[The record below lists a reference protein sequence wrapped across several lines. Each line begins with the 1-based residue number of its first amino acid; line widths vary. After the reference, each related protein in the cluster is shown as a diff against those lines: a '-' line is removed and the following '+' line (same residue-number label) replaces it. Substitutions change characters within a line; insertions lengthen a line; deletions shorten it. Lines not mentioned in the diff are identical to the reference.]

1 MVYLLVKHWI
11 KYGTIIEIFG
21 DFPSKDFPLMAKIV
35 DAAAPL
41 SIHVH
46 PTILMHMNTKK
57 VNMENLNVGTSLKLM
72 KVQRLL

>member
-1 MVYLLVKHWI
+1 M
-11 KYGTIIEIFG
+11 FG